1 MYSFEPTEEQKML
14 VEAVSRYALNDLRAA
29 GREAEETSQMPA
41 KLIEKGWELG
51 ILQASIPEDYG
62 GFGEHSALTGVLA
75 VEEMAWGDLAGTM
88 AVMTP
93 ASFVLPIL
101 FAGTEEQKQT
111 YIPPV
116 IEAEWKPYTAA
127 LMEARFDFD
136 PNELDTIAQAEGEE
150 YVIRGEKVYVPF
162 ADEAE
167 AMILYARLDGKT
179 QGFIVP
185 KGTPGLQVIE
195 RQKLLG
201 INALPLY
208 RLKVDEV
215 RVPASHRLGG
225 PDGHDFAPIRDSS
238 RLALA
243 AMAVG
248 VSKAAF
254 EYSRDY
260 AKEREVFGVKV
271 AQKQAIAFM
280 LAEMATEIE
289 AIRLLLWEGAW
300 MVDRG
305 KDEAS
310 KIAYLAL
317 TGAADMAM
325 MVTDR
330 AVQILGGHG
339 YIREHPVELWMRNGR
354 GFAAFNGLA
363 MV

>member
-14 VEAVSRYALNDLRAA
+14 VEAVSRYALNDLRTAA
-29 GREAEETSQMPA
+29 REAEETSQLPA

-75 VEEMAWGDLAGTM
+75 VEEMAWGDLAGAM

-93 ASFVLPIL
+93 ALFVLPIL

-136 PNELDTIAQAEGEE
+136 PNELDTTAQAEGEE
-150 YVIRGEKVYVPF
+150 YIIRGEKVYVPF
-162 ADEAE
+162 ADVAE
-167 AMILYARLDGKT
+167 AMIIYARLDGKT

-185 KGTPGLQVIE
+185 RGTPGLQVVE

-225 PDGHDFAPIRDSS
+225 AEGHDFAPILDSS

-289 AIRLLLWEGAW
+289 AIRLLVWESAW

-310 KIAYLAL
+310 KVAYLAL